1 MWRPLVTLLSEKL
14 WGLCPRFAV
23 GGADVAAPGRPR
35 ISGGNADGATAEA
48 ITRSES
54 APPAFPA
61 PQGAAWNGPQAS
73 VSAAVAFGA
82 AAPVGEAGGGRTLG
96 VPRPPSFLPPFSG
109 APQVTPLAPAAI
121 RGDQTPNDSLDWLPD
136 VEILEDDDGEPY
148 LRGIV
153 AGTIVSVLVH
163 VWLLLNLAG
172 LEWMQPPAP
181 AVAAIQTHFTN
192 DEPVPEP
199 ETVEVEYE
207 LANPND
213 RDIPVRE
220 VLNAASLGQ
229 VVEKRPE
236 VRDRPLPITELVPE
250 RRNLMYDV
258 AEGLVLDEELVVKG
272 TVGEHLLQIESALDR
287 VTWEIAKNLQERKL
301 LVVWLLD
308 ASDSLKE
315 QRAAITQR
323 LDRIYG
329 ELNALQQIGQIPKR
343 DRPLLSGVVLFGQT
357 TFFAT
362 PQPTDDFSAIKQAVA
377 EGPNDPSGV
386 ENVFGAVIQITKLWS
401 RYRVEHGRRMMLI
414 IVTDEAGDDFGA
426 NLETAIARCRH
437 YGAKAYVIGPPA
449 VFGRRKGF
457 VPYVAPENGQTY
469 QLEVDLGPETP
480 AIETLELPFWYDG
493 PQLRY
498 LSAGFPPYAL
508 ARLVNETGGMYFMT
522 NMTTTRG
529 LERIGEFD
537 PDVMAAFRP
546 DYSFGSP
553 EQYLA
558 DLQRHPIRRAVF
570 QAALASRGSLKVRGM
585 PRMRLKVEPNTFKQQ
600 ASDAQKPV
608 AENQLV
614 IETILQAFSPELE
627 KQLDSEP
634 SPRWRMAFCLS
645 YGRLLAH
652 WARNLEY
659 NAALA
664 SLKNDLTPQDVATRA
679 NVWILRPDEQIN
691 YATNVRP
698 AAKRA
703 RALLERVLR
712 EAPATP
718 WAVLAA
724 RELQQPFGLKV
735 ELQFEPPPPPPPP
748 RKPGTAK
755 PKLRILFA
763 PENKPKKPQPRPKP
777 TPPPKPPVLPKL

>member
-1 MWRPLVTLLSEKL
+1 MWRRWFYMVAARLAGGPGGAADHTTAVSPPIEIGAEYDATPGSVAELSSSLVSGSSPPPSAGEGVRSSPPAPSAGPQYAPFAPEGRQTGGIVVRQPETGTSEGFSDGVSGGPLD
-14 WGLCPRFAV
+14 WGLDF
-23 GGADVAAPGRPR
+23 DV
-35 ISGGNADGATAEA
+35 
-48 ITRSES
+48 
-54 APPAFPA
+54 
-61 PQGAAWNGPQAS
+61 
-73 VSAAVAFGA
+73 
-82 AAPVGEAGGGRTLG
+82 
-96 VPRPPSFLPPFSG
+96 
-109 APQVTPLAPAAI
+109 
-121 RGDQTPNDSLDWLPD
+121 LD
-136 VEILEDDDGEPY
+136 EEGEPY
-148 LRGIV
+148 LRSV
-153 AGTIVSVLVH
+153 AAGTIVSVLVH
-163 VWLLLNLAG
+163 AWLLLNLAG
-172 LEWMQPPAP
+172 MEWFEPPAP
-181 AVAAIQTHFTN
+181 EPAVIQTHFTN
-192 DEPVPEP
+192 EESPEEP
-199 ETVEVEYE
+199 ETIDVAYE
-207 LANPND
+207 LANPKD
-213 RDIPVRE
+213 RDLPVRE

-229 VVEKRPE
+229 VVEKKPE

-250 RRNLMYDV
+250 RRNPMYDI
-258 AEGLVLDEELVVKG
+258 AEGLDFHEELVVKG

-287 VTWEIAKNLQERKL
+287 VTWEIARNLQERKL

-315 QRAAITQR
+315 QRTAIVGR
-323 LDRIYG
+323 LERIYG
-329 ELNALQQIGQIPKR
+329 ELDALQQIGQIPKR

-357 TFFAT
+357 TYFAT
-362 PQPTDDFSAIKQAVA
+362 PQPTDEFATIRKAIA
-377 EGPNDPSGV
+377 EAPNDPSGV
-386 ENVFGAVIQITKLWS
+386 ENVFGAVIQVTKLWS
-401 RYRVEHGRRMMLI
+401 KYRVEHGRRMMLI

-457 VPYVAPENGQTY
+457 VPYVAPENGKTY

-480 AIETLELPFWYDG
+480 AFETLELPFWFDG

-508 ARLVNETGGMYFMT
+508 ARLVNETGGVYFMT

-537 PDVMAAFRP
+537 PAVMAAFRP
-546 DYSFGSP
+546 DYGFGSP

-570 QAALASRGSLKVRGM
+570 QAALASRQLKLRGM
-585 PRMRLKVEPNTFKQQ
+585 PPMRLKVEPNSFKQQ
-600 ASDAQKPV
+600 AADAQKIV

-614 IETILQAFSPELE
+614 VDTILQAFPADLE
-627 KQLDSEP
+627 KQLETEP
-634 SPRWRMAFCLS
+634 SPRWRMSFCLS

-652 WARNLEY
+652 HARNLEY

-664 SLKNDLTPQDVATRA
+664 SVKNDLTPQDVATRA
-679 NVWILRPDEQIN
+679 NVWILHPDEQIN

-703 RALLERVLR
+703 RRLLERVVR
-712 EAPATP
+712 EAPGTP

-735 ELQFEPPPPPPPP
+735 EFQFEPPPPPPPP
-748 RKPGTAK
+748 RKPGAAK

-763 PENKPKKPQPRPKP
+763 PENKPKKRQPPPRP
-777 TPPPKPPVLPKL
+777 TPPPKPPVLPRL